1 MFTKDVPQD
10 EMVVVVGDMNG
21 HVGNSNL
28 EYSGIHGGFGYGCR
42 YANGSR
48 ILQFAAGLNV
58 VICNTLFV
66 EQEAKL
72 ESQASAL

>member
-1 MFTKDVPQD
+1 
-10 EMVVVVGDMNG
+10 MVVVVGNMNG

-48 ILQFAAGLNV
+48 TLQFVDELNV

-66 EQEAKL
+66 KQEAKL
-72 ESQASAL
+72 ESYASAL